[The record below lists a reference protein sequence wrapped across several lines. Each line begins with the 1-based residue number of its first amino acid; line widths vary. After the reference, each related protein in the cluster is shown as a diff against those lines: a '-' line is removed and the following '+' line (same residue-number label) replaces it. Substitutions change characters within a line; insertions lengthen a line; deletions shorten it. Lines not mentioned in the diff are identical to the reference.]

1 MAAARPGARW
11 AELHEAAEVEV
22 LRGLQRA
29 GVLRQSADPAD
40 MAAQGVGA
48 AFMPHGL
55 GHFIGLDTHDVGG
68 YLDGRPDR
76 PQRPGLNKLRTAR
89 IVEEGMMLTVEPGCY
104 FIDRLLDDAL
114 ADGRRRFLVVE
125 RVEAFRGSGGVRL
138 EDDVFVRAD
147 GVENLSL
154 CPRTVEE
161 IRSVKNGGSWPP
173 ASVEAPTRVRR
184 VRSFHQGP
192 FIFQESSHIL

>member
-1 MAAARPGARW
+1 MPVWKSRGELGSYGHGVASKARGARSST
-11 AELHEAAEVEV
+11 
-22 LRGLQRA
+22 
-29 GVLRQSADPAD
+29 SA
-40 MAAQGVGA
+40 Q
-48 AFMPHGL
+48 
-55 GHFIGLDTHDVGG
+55 VGG
-68 YLDGRPDR
+68 YLDGKPDR

-89 IVEEGMMLTVEPGCY
+89 IVEEGMVLTVEPGCY

-173 ASVEAPTRVRR
+173 ASDACPALRRAWCAPNPTVPGGPMKRVRLP
-184 VRSFHQGP
+184 GA
-192 FIFQESSHIL
+192 